1 LRVERKLKNHHSK
14 MVQLILNFLKSNYK
28 TIAQVLI
35 GLFLLYWVVFV
46 LTPKVG
52 MPADEKAKIDS
63 LNQVIKEIYKDQQK
77 LDSNIEGY
85 NKKIDAVDNDINNIK
100 GQKTIVKEIYHE
112 EINRAG
118 NYTEPQ
124 LDSFFS
130 ARYHY

>member
-1 LRVERKLKNHHSK
+1 
-14 MVQLILNFLKSNYK
+14 MVQLILKNYK
-28 TIAQVLI
+28 TIIKVLA
-35 GLFLLYWVVFV
+35 GLFLIYWIVFV
-46 LTPKVG
+46 LTPKTG
-52 MPADEKAKIDS
+52 MNADEKAKIDS
-63 LNQVIKEIYKDQQK
+63 LNLIIKDIYKEQQK

-85 NKKIDAVDNDINNIK
+85 NKKIDAVDNDINSIK

>member
-1 LRVERKLKNHHSK
+1 
-14 MVQLILNFLKSNYK
+14 MVQLILNFLKGNYK
-28 TIAQVLI
+28 TIAKVLV

-63 LNQVIKEIYKDQQK
+63 LNQVIKDIYKDQQK

>member
-1 LRVERKLKNHHSK
+1 
-14 MVQLILNFLKSNYK
+14 MVQLILKNYK
-28 TIAQVLI
+28 TIAAVLI

-52 MPADEKAKIDS
+52 MNVDEKAKIDS
-63 LNQVIKEIYKDQQK
+63 LNTVIKDIYKDQQK
-77 LDSNIEGY
+77 LDSNIESY
-85 NKKIDAVDNDINNIK
+85 NKKIDEVDDNINNIK

-112 EINRAG
+112 KINSVN
-118 NYTEPQ
+118 NYSDRE

>member
-1 LRVERKLKNHHSK
+1 MIKSFLLK
-14 MVQLILNFLKSNYK
+14 NYK
-28 TIAQVLI
+28 TILKVLL
-35 GLFLLYWVVFV
+35 GVFVLYWVIYV
-46 LTPKVG
+46 LTPNITMSK
-52 MPADEKAKIDS
+52 DEKSKIDS
-63 LNQVIKEIYKDQQK
+63 LNNIIKEIYKEQQK
-77 LDSNIEGY
+77 LDSNIDSY
-85 NKKIDAVDNDINNIK
+85 NKKIDVVDDDINKIK

>member
-1 LRVERKLKNHHSK
+1 

-100 GQKTIVKEIYHE
+100 GQKTIIKEIYHE
-112 EINRAG
+112 KINSVDT
-118 NYTEPQ
+118 YSDSE
-124 LDSFFS
+124 LDSFFA
-130 ARYHY
+130 ARYNYKN

>member
-1 LRVERKLKNHHSK
+1 LRVERKQKNHHSK
-14 MVQLILNFLKSNYK
+14 MVQLILNFLKGNYK
-28 TIAQVLI
+28 TIAKVLV

-52 MPADEKAKIDS
+52 MPADERAKIDS

-77 LDSNIEGY
+77 LDSNIESY
-85 NKKIDAVDNDINNIK
+85 NKKIDVVDDDINKIK

-130 ARYHY
+130 ARYHN

>member
-1 LRVERKLKNHHSK
+1 
-14 MVQLILNFLKSNYK
+14 MVQLILNFLKGNYK
-28 TIAQVLI
+28 TIAKVLV

-52 MPADEKAKIDS
+52 MPADERAKIDS

-77 LDSNIEGY
+77 LDSNIESY
-85 NKKIDAVDNDINNIK
+85 NKKIDVVDDDINKIK

-124 LDSFFS
+124 LDNSTIGDTFRS
-130 ARYHY
+130 HT

>member
-1 LRVERKLKNHHSK
+1 
-14 MVQLILNFLKSNYK
+14 MVQLILNFLKSKYK
-28 TIAQVLI
+28 TIATVLG

-52 MPADEKAKIDS
+52 MNADEKAKIDS
-63 LNQVIKEIYKDQQK
+63 LNLIIKDIYKDQQK

-85 NKKIDAVDNDINNIK
+85 NKKIDAVDDDINKIK

-130 ARYHY
+130 ARYK